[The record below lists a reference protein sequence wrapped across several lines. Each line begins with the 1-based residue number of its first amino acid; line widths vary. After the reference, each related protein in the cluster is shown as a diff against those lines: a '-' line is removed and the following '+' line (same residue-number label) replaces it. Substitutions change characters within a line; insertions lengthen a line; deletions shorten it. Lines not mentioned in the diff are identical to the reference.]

1 MRKAVLFIGIFVS
14 VLALAQIPHKYYVGD
29 IEVSEVVWSSIPDSI
44 RAQSACEK
52 WDYDTI
58 IIERIFIPLRYKL
71 DTTDVSYSIKMRS
84 DSEMAEIRRNLP
96 EVRSQST
103 SEVFKLK
110 VGDISPNFSVVNNLD
125 GSLTADVLRHGKCYL
140 INFWA
145 TWCGNCLLELRPSEI
160 PLMAD
165 KFKDD
170 ENFVFLPVCI
180 DASLSDL
187 ETFFNSERG
196 AQWIHLKDLTFLD
209 IDRAANG
216 VFAESG
222 NMPLTVVVGR
232 SGRIEYLRVGRLST
246 AEHFKELEKAI
257 MSGLENAE

>member
-1 MRKAVLFIGIFVS
+1 MRKAVLFIGILVS
-14 VLALAQIPHKYYVGD
+14 VLAFAQIPHKYYVGD
-29 IEVSEVVWSSIPDSI
+29 VEVCEVVWRSIPDSV

-58 IIERIFIPLRYKL
+58 IIERIFIPLRYRL
-71 DTTDVSYSIKMRS
+71 DTTDLPYSIKMRS
-84 DSEMAEIRRNLP
+84 DSEIADIRQKLP
-96 EVRSQST
+96 AARSQST

-125 GSLTADVLRHGKCYL
+125 GSLVADVLCQGKCYL

-145 TWCGNCLLELRPSEI
+145 TWCGNCLLELRTSEM
-160 PLMAD
+160 PLIAD

-187 ETFFNSERG
+187 ETFFSSERG
-196 AQWIHLKDLTFLD
+196 AQWIHLKDVTFLD
-209 IDRAANG
+209 VDRAANS

-232 SGRIEYLRVGRLST
+232 NGRIEYLRIGRLST
-246 AEHFKELEKAI
+246 VGHFKELESAI
-257 MSGLENAE
+257 MSGLESAE